1 MSFDFEAAK
10 QQLTH
15 IAKSVLESRKP
26 LEERVEDL
34 KKTYNQT
41 IQETIARINASD
53 FQAIPGFKDTVRS
66 HMLTNHTINSHS
78 VAEDEAV
85 LAYWKQLA
93 IEEQLSILK
102 CLKHKRAQKIVRA
115 CAAADTDCQRKLKEL
130 SHQDSC
136 DIITAML
143 DNELFDQLLAN
154 CIDNLACN
162 QRLEMYR
169 NVVRT
174 KNIPEYVKRVE
185 NYDAWLTNSHYR
197 HHLKNDEEKRSI
209 IRIVMLMSNVH
220 LTRID
225 IAFDFINCKYAGM
238 RHVLIKP
245 GTTNTNYK
253 DLQEVDFHGRSGA
266 FETKYLGKRRSL
278 SMVRY
283 YDKLVEQAKAHVSIP
298 KNVESWERLELQLR
312 GDRSSQWVEQ
322 SEKMLDLFKLP
333 EVETLDN
340 ITDKVNLLILTEHP
354 EIFKDFSKEKKAKYR
369 KMYRENQGMNI
380 EYAKNAEK
388 VFFENV
394 PKIQNEIDD
403 FLAKLGQK

>member
-1 MSFDFEAAK
+1 MSKTEIGKVDVRLDRIT
-10 QQLTH
+10 LTGNLK
-15 IAKSVLESRKP
+15 ITNKE
-26 LEERVEDL
+26 LEELFLEMPD
-34 KKTYNQT
+34 
-41 IQETIARINASD
+41 
-53 FQAIPGFKDTVRS
+53 
-66 HMLTNHTINSHS
+66 
-78 VAEDEAV
+78 
-85 LAYWKQLA
+85 WQL
-93 IEEQLSILK
+93 QPDYK
-102 CLKHKRAQKIVRA
+102 
-115 CAAADTDCQRKLKEL
+115 ADCPWW
-130 SHQDSC
+130 
-136 DIITAML
+136 
-143 DNELFDQLLAN
+143 
-154 CIDNLACN
+154 
-162 QRLEMYR
+162 RLERRLSDEVYETVAVFM
-169 NVVRT
+169 
-174 KNIPEYVKRVE
+174 KNKFQ
-185 NYDAWLTNSHYR
+185 NSWR
-197 HHLKNDEEKRSI
+197 IDTSNHLKSDEEKRSI
-209 IRIVMLMSNVH
+209 VRIVMLMSNVH

-283 YDKLVEQAKAHVSIP
+283 YDKLVEQAKAYVSVPENI
-298 KNVESWERLELQLR
+298 ESWERLELQLR

-333 EVETLDN
+333 EVEKLDN
-340 ITDKVNLLILTEHP
+340 VTDKVNLLILTEHP
-354 EIFKDFSKEKKAKYR
+354 EIFKEFNKQKKAKYR